1 MGIRP
6 LVFFRLKADLNLFE
20 IHDVVDLAEIGEPFL
35 RPHPDRVDIV
45 DFTGGEHTPRTI
57 MIRAVKTGVKVD
69 PAEVDRYQAMLAD
82 WKIAPHL
89 AELLKSELSA
99 RI

>member
-1 MGIRP
+1 
-6 LVFFRLKADLNLFE
+6 
-20 IHDVVDLAEIGEPFL
+20 
-35 RPHPDRVDIV
+35 
-45 DFTGGEHTPRTI
+45 
-57 MIRAVKTGVKVD
+57 VKTGVKVD

-89 AELLKSELSA
+89 AELLKGELSV